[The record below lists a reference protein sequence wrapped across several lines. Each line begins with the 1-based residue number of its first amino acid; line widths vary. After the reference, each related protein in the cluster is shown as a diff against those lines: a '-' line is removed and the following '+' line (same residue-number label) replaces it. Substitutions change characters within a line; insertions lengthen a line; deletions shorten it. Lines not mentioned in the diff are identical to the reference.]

1 MKFIAFKRNKRG
13 NEWSEYNEIRE
24 FSAVKPAELRNMRL
38 RVKESSNLSIFRYLL
53 VVLGLSTVLISG
65 SLFADARSEMP
76 HISVFSTDL
85 GWNLDGS
92 SLDVERLDNGR
103 VAVLTTHGILEFGSG
118 SQSEEFIQFKSHYHG
133 GAQFVRINS
142 ELYVLGMK
150 DEDNFWGFNNDIHLL
165 KYGESTPTK
174 VWRCSSCTA
183 PQVVDFNGGDN
194 PLLVFASTAIGNQEL
209 RVAQLGTNKEWRIN
223 AAGYNLHLQ
232 PMDVNHANTK
242 VEDVCIHMTRDR
254 RHYPGSHE
262 PSSVRLSDID
272 FTQKRSHIKD
282 FG

>member
-13 NEWSEYNEIRE
+13 NEWSEYSEINEITT
-24 FSAVKPAELRNMRL
+24 VKQPESCNMRP
-38 RVKESSNLSIFRYLL
+38 RVKDSTNLSIFRRILL
-53 VVLGLSTVLISG
+53 VLGLGIAFISG
-65 SLFADARSEMP
+65 SLFADARSEIP
-76 HISVFSTDL
+76 YISVFSTDFA
-85 GWNLDGS
+85 WNLDSS

-103 VAVLTTHGILEFGSG
+103 VAVLTTHGILEFRSG
-118 SQSEEFIQFKSHYHG
+118 SQSEEFIPFKSHYHG

-209 RVAQLGTNKEWRIN
+209 RVAQLGTNKEWRVN

-232 PMDVNHANTK
+232 PMDVNHSNTK

>member
-1 MKFIAFKRNKRG
+1 MKFIAFKRNKQG
-13 NEWSEYNEIRE
+13 NEQSVYSVIRE
-24 FSAVKPAELRNMRL
+24 ISTVEPSEFRNMRL

-76 HISVFSTDL
+76 HISVFTTDL
-85 GWNLDGS
+85 RWNLDSS
-92 SLDVERLDNGR
+92 SLDIERLDNGR
-103 VAVLTTHGILEFGSG
+103 IAVLTTHGILEYRSG
-118 SQSEEFIQFKSHYHG
+118 SQSEEFIPFKSHYHG
-133 GAQFVRINS
+133 GVQFVRINS

-165 KYGESTPTK
+165 KYGESTPDK
-174 VWRCSSCTA
+174 VWRCTSCTA

-209 RVAQLGTNKEWRIN
+209 RVAQLGTNKEWRVN

-232 PMDVNHANTK
+232 PMDVSHSNTK
-242 VEDVCIHMTRDR
+242 IEDVCIHMTRDR

>member
-1 MKFIAFKRNKRG
+1 MKFIAFKRNKQG
-13 NEWSEYNEIRE
+13 NERSEYGEIRE
-24 FSAVKPAELRNMRL
+24 TNAFSLPKSHNIRLIVK
-38 RVKESSNLSIFRYLL
+38 KSTKFRMFRRILAG
-53 VVLGLSTVLISG
+53 LGLSIAMICG
-65 SLFADARSEMP
+65 SIFADNRSEIP

-85 GWNLDGS
+85 SWELDGS
-92 SLDVERLDNGR
+92 NLGVERLDNGR
-103 VAVLTTHGILEFGSG
+103 IAVLTAQGILEFGSG
-118 SQSEEFIQFKSHYHG
+118 SQSGEFIPFKSHYHA

-150 DEDNFWGFNNDIHLL
+150 DEDSFWGFNNDIHLL
-165 KYGESTPTK
+165 KYGDSTPTK

-209 RVAQLGTNKEWRIN
+209 RVAQLGTNKEWRVN

-232 PMDVNHANTK
+232 PMDVNHSNTK
-242 VEDVCIHMTRDR
+242 FEDICIHMTRDR

-272 FTQKRSHIKD
+272 FSQKRSHIKD